1 MIMEI
6 LGHSQIGITMNLYS
20 HVLPAMRKEIANSM
34 DAILTPPN
42 PVADTV
48 ADKAPSGTVN

>member
-1 MIMEI
+1 MEV

-20 HVLPAMRKEIANSM
+20 HVLPAMQKEIANSM
-34 DAILTPPN
+34 DAILTPASQ

-48 ADKAPSGTVN
+48 ADKAAPGAIN